1 MAEPVRAA
9 GAVLWRR
16 CPWGVEVAL
25 VHRPRYDD
33 WSLPKGKLD
42 PGEPEAR
49 AAVREVVE
57 ETGFTGPLGRGLGTT
72 EYDVVV
78 DGRLVPKTVRWW
90 SLEAVAGSFS
100 PGEEV
105 DALRWV
111 GVADAV
117 GLLGT
122 EAAPL
127 ERFLAGPAESV
138 TVLVVRHAP
147 AGDRSAF
154 PGPDDARPLDAD
166 GRRQADLLADVLAL
180 WRPVRLLAAPP
191 LRCRATIEPLSTRT
205 GRQVEVVAHWGEDA
219 WDREAALADLR
230 GLARAGTPAVVCSQG
245 GAIPD
250 LVAHLTGS
258 AGRVRAKK
266 GSVWALALDREGA
279 LVGADHTLPL

>member
-1 MAEPVRAA
+1 VADLVRAA

-16 CPWGVEVAL
+16 SPAGVDVAL

-42 PGEPEAR
+42 PAEPEAV

-57 ETGFTGPLGRGLGTT
+57 ETGFTGPLGRGLGATA
-72 EYDVVV
+72 YDVVV

-90 SLEAVAGSFS
+90 SLEAVEGAFT

-105 DALRWV
+105 DQLRWV
-111 GVADAV
+111 DAAAAV
-117 GLLGT
+117 DLLGT

-127 ERFLAGPAESV
+127 RHFLSAPADTV

-147 AGDRSAF
+147 AGDRSSF
-154 PGPDDARPLDAD
+154 HGPDDERPLDDD
-166 GRRQADLLADVLAL
+166 GRLQSDLLADVLSL
-180 WRPVRLLAAPP
+180 WRPVRVLSAPP
-191 LRCRATIEPLSTRT
+191 VRCIATVVPLSSRV
-205 GRQVEVVAHWGEDA
+205 GHDVEVVAHWGEDA
-219 WDREAALADLR
+219 WDRDAALADLH

-250 LVAHLTGS
+250 LVGHLTS
-258 AGRVRAKK
+258 AHGRVRAKK
-266 GSVWALALDREGA
+266 GSTWALSFDTDGRF
-279 LVGADHTLPL
+279 VDADHTLPL